1 MLITEFGANWVRNK
15 EPVAG
20 NELYGKGMNR
30 KVAIAITVVLC
41 ITVINRQYHGHG
53 QYHGQ

>member
-30 KVAIAITVVLC
+30 KVAIAITVVLDAADHMMLDNQVTF
-41 ITVINRQYHGHG
+41 I
-53 QYHGQ
+53 